1 MEGQEVLTMAKS
13 SLKTGTTIR
22 DYMPTTSKFSLKEAR
37 AEYSRLRKIAEKRL
51 KRIGQSEYKTGD
63 VYRKYKDAFQPLPKN
78 ASAERVRKMLSEVA
92 RFTER
97 KQASI
102 SGFRESQKKQIET
115 LQERGYD
122 WINKDNISTFNDYM
136 ARIMKFTAAKAY
148 DSEQIV
154 DLVHD
159 AMDADLDPDDVAE
172 DFEDYLNGVKE
183 IPDMPEED
191 EDEEE
196 ALEEIR
202 KAEPTKPKTPKQP
215 KSKQPKQPK
224 AKSGGK
230 KRKK

>member
-1 MEGQEVLTMAKS
+1 MAKS

-51 KRIGQSEYKTGD
+51 KRIGESEYKTGD

-136 ARIMKFTAAKAY
+136 ARIMKFTAAKNY
-148 DSEQIV
+148 DSEEIV

-172 DFEDYLNGVKE
+172 DFEDYLSGVKE
-183 IPDMPEED
+183 MPEMPEED

-196 ALEEIR
+196 ALEDIR
-202 KAEPTKPKTPKQP
+202 RQSSPQPKKVKAPKVKKPAEP
-215 KSKQPKQPK
+215 KSKAGRK
-224 AKSGGK
+224 K
-230 KRKK
+230 KR

>member
-1 MEGQEVLTMAKS
+1 MAKS

-51 KRIGQSEYKTGD
+51 KRLGQSEFKTGD
-63 VYRKYKDAFQPLPKN
+63 VYRKYKDAFKPLPKK
-78 ASAERVRKMLSEVA
+78 ASAERVRKMLSDVA

-102 SGFRESQKKQIET
+102 SGLRESRKKQLET

-136 ARIMKFTAAKAY
+136 ARIMKFTAAKNY
-148 DSEQIV
+148 DSEEIV

-183 IPDMPEED
+183 IPEMPEED

-202 KAEPTKPKTPKQP
+202 RAEPARPKQP
-215 KSKQPKQPK
+215 KVKKPAEPKNK
-224 AKSGGK
+224 AG
-230 KRKK
+230 RKKKK

>member
-1 MEGQEVLTMAKS
+1 MAKS
-13 SLKTGTTIR
+13 SLRSGTTIR

-51 KRIGQSEYKTGD
+51 KRLGQSEFKTGE

-102 SGFRESQKKQIET
+102 SGLRESQKRQIET
-115 LQERGYD
+115 LQDRGYG

-148 DSEQIV
+148 DSEEIV

-159 AMDADLDPDDVAE
+159 FMDADLDPDDVAE
-172 DFEDYLNGVKE
+172 DFEDYMNGVKE
-183 IPDMPEED
+183 IPEMPEED

-202 KAEPTKPKTPKQP
+202 QEAPKAKQAKAAKAP
-215 KSKQPKQPK
+215 KQPKQPK
-224 AKSGGK
+224 AKTGGK

>member
-1 MEGQEVLTMAKS
+1 MAKS
-13 SLKTGTTIR
+13 SLKSGTTIR

-51 KRIGQSEYKTGD
+51 KRIGESEFRTGD

-136 ARIMKFTAAKAY
+136 ARIMKFTAAKNY
-148 DSEQIV
+148 DSEEIV

-172 DFEDYLNGVKE
+172 DFEDYLSGVKE
-183 IPDMPEED
+183 IPEMPEED

-202 KAEPTKPKTPKQP
+202 RQSEPKQKKVKAPKVKKPAEP
-215 KSKQPKQPK
+215 KSK
-224 AKSGGK
+224 AG
-230 KRKK
+230 RKKKK

>member
-1 MEGQEVLTMAKS
+1 MAKS
-13 SLKTGTTIR
+13 SLKSGTTIR

-51 KRIGQSEYKTGD
+51 KRIGESEFRTGD

-136 ARIMKFTAAKAY
+136 ARIMKFTAAKNY
-148 DSEQIV
+148 DSEEIV

-183 IPDMPEED
+183 IPEMPEED

-202 KAEPTKPKTPKQP
+202 RQSEPKQKKVKAPKVKKPAEP
-215 KSKQPKQPK
+215 KSK
-224 AKSGGK
+224 AG
-230 KRKK
+230 RKKKK

>member
-1 MEGQEVLTMAKS
+1 MAKS

-51 KRIGQSEYKTGD
+51 KRIGESEFRTGD
-63 VYRKYKDAFQPLPKN
+63 VYRKYKDAFQPLPRN

-136 ARIMKFTAAKAY
+136 ARIMKFTAAKNY
-148 DSEQIV
+148 DSEEIV

-172 DFEDYLNGVKE
+172 DFEDYLTGVKE
-183 IPDMPEED
+183 IPEMPEED

-202 KAEPTKPKTPKQP
+202 RQSAPKQKKVKAPKVKKPAEP
-215 KSKQPKQPK
+215 KSK
-224 AKSGGK
+224 AG
-230 KRKK
+230 RKKKK